1 MRGGLKLGLG
11 SCGFRVSVRVTVRVY
26 VGVSVGVRVRG
37 CMVMQVRVDGMVSR
51 VRVWSRV
58 VRVLSRVGRG

>member
-1 MRGGLKLGLG
+1 
-11 SCGFRVSVRVTVRVY
+11 VRE
-26 VGVSVGVRVRG
+26 
-37 CMVMQVRVDGMVSR
+37 CMVMRVRVDGMVSR

>member
-1 MRGGLKLGLG
+1 MG
-11 SCGFRVSVRVTVRVY
+11 SCGFNVSVRVNVGGY
-26 VGVSVGVRVRG
+26 VGVSVRVRVCG
-37 CMVMQVRVDGMVSR
+37 CMVMRVRVDGMVSR

>member
-1 MRGGLKLGLG
+1 MGSKLALGSKLG
-11 SCGFRVSVRVTVRVY
+11 SMF
-26 VGVSVGVRVRG
+26 VSVGVRVRG
-37 CMVMQVRVDGMVSR
+37 CMVMRVRVDGMDSA